1 MPACKFGCAG
11 QTGGMGFLRVLIVL
25 VGLPLAAS
33 LACAGEVLIDPL
45 LRDKARAA
53 RQPALIV
60 LPAATQLRAKR
71 AMAFPERV
79 ADMVSRLQSEAERSQ
94 APVLDLLRQR
104 GVPHRPL
111 WVVNAIRAELDAGD
125 VEALAQRKDVRA
137 LMLDRARRIA
147 LPKPGSESDKAALA
161 VEWGVA
167 TVGATALWDRGHCG
181 QGVVVAGQDTGYRW
195 DHPALMTRY
204 RGWSASGVTHD
215 HHWHDAIHV
224 AIRIGTNPCGLDSA
238 VPCDDHNHGTHTMG
252 TMLGDDGGSNQIG
265 VAPAARW
272 IGCRNMDRGDGRPG
286 TYLECFQWF
295 LAPTDLAG
303 NNADPALAPH
313 LINNSWSCPPSELCF
328 AAEIDLLRSAV
339 QNLRAAGILVVASAG
354 NSGDACSTIGDAPAP
369 FAASFTVGASNSFDA
384 IAPFSSRGPVT
395 AQAAWGGTDPPPAPA
410 KPDLVAPG
418 VSVRSSLRNGGYG
431 AMNGTSMAG
440 PHVAGVAALLMSA
453 DPSLI
458 GDPDRIE
465 AVLRASAL
473 PLTSTQNCGD
483 YPGGA
488 VPNAVFGFGR
498 VDALRALDFVAPDFR
513 NGFEASGRRCPIPMP

>member
-1 MPACKFGCAG
+1 MD
-11 QTGGMGFLRVLIVL
+11 FLRALIVL
-25 VGLPLAAS
+25 LGLPLSAS
-33 LACAGEVLIDPL
+33 LAYAGEVLIDPL
-45 LRDKARAA
+45 LREKAGAA

-60 LPAATQLRAKR
+60 LPAETQLRAER

-79 ADMVSRLQSEAERSQ
+79 ADLVARLRSEAERSQ

-111 WVVNAIRAELDAGD
+111 WVVNAIRAELESGD
-125 VEALAQRKDVRA
+125 LEVLAQREDVRA
-137 LMLDRARRIA
+137 LMLDRPRRIA
-147 LPKPGSESDKAALA
+147 LPEAASAAPKATSAIA
-161 VEWGVA
+161 WGVE
-167 TVGATALWDRGHCG
+167 TVQAPALWSRGYCG

-195 DHPALMTRY
+195 DHPALRTRY
-204 RGWSASGVTHD
+204 RGWNGSSASHD
-215 HHWHDAIHV
+215 YHWHDAIHATTV
-224 AIRIGTNPCGLDSA
+224 PGTNPCGVDSP

-252 TMLGDDGGSNQIG
+252 TMVGDDGGSNQIG

-303 NNADPALAPH
+303 NNANPALAPH
-313 LINNSWSCPPSELCF
+313 IINNSWSCPPSELCF
-328 AAEIDLLRSAV
+328 AAEIDLLREAV
-339 QNLRAAGILVVASAG
+339 QNLRAAGVLVVASAG
-354 NSGDACSTIGDAPAP
+354 NSGDACASIGDAPAP
-369 FAASFTVGASNSFDA
+369 FAASFSVGASNSFDA
-384 IAPFSSRGPVT
+384 IAIFSSRGPVT
-395 AQAAWGGTDPPPAPA
+395 AEAAWGGVDPPPAPV

-418 VSVRSSLRNGGYG
+418 VSVRSAFRNGGYG
-431 AMNGTSMAG
+431 LMSGTSMAG

-473 PLTSTQNCGD
+473 PLTSTQTCGD
-483 YPGGA
+483 YAGDA

-513 NGFEASGRRCPIPMP
+513 SGFESPSMRCPMPPP